1 MYIYIVYIYINICIC
16 TIYIYIYIY
25 IMIISYPVEKKE
37 NALIIIHSAMEIRK
51 CNINRIILL
60 LSLLAKLSL
69 PTSLRA
75 RYPSV

>member
-1 MYIYIVYIYINICIC
+1 MYMY
-16 TIYIYIYIY
+16 YIYIY
-25 IMIISYPVEKKE
+25 IMIISYPVERKE

-69 PTSLRA
+69 PPSLRA

>member
-1 MYIYIVYIYINICIC
+1 MYMYY
-16 TIYIYIYIY
+16 IYIYIYIY

>member
-1 MYIYIVYIYINICIC
+1 
-16 TIYIYIYIY
+16 
-25 IMIISYPVEKKE
+25 MIISYPVEKKE

>member
-1 MYIYIVYIYINICIC
+1 
-16 TIYIYIYIY
+16 
-25 IMIISYPVEKKE
+25 MIISYPVE

-60 LSLLAKLSL
+60 LSLLAKLWL
-69 PTSLRA
+69 PPPPPSLRT